1 MIFHFKQG
9 NTNQKLTLSLKSF
22 DHDIDLSNSTVRFI
36 MTDHYRQNLLIDEL
50 AAIESISEGTVSY
63 TFHSG
68 QTELA
73 GTFKAEF
80 EIYDP
85 NNQFKVFPNKEY
97 LSIKF
102 HPKLRHLQ
110 QNHSS
115 SILDGGDFK

>member
-9 NTNQKLTLSLKSF
+9 STNQTLTLSLKSF
-22 DHDIDLSNSTVRFI
+22 DVDIDLSNSTVRFI

-50 AAIESISEGTVSY
+50 AVIESINEGTVSY

-68 QTELA
+68 QTELT

-80 EIYDP
+80 EVYGP

-97 LSIKF
+97 LRIKI